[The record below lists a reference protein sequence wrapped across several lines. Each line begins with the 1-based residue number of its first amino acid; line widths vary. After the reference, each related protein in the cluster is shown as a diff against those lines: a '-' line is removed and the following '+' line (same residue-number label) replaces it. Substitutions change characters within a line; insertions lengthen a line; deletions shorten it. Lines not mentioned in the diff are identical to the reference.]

1 MPRCG
6 QIVWS
11 ACLGLVW
18 RGTRSDSARFMKC
31 GQDYWMREEVKE
43 AVSGEVTCYI
53 CGVATAWPRLFSRA
67 ADNFTGMMIFLHV
80 SCFWSFAWTEA
91 ITCQ

>member
-43 AVSGEVTCYI
+43 AVSGASDLLYLWCRN
-53 CGVATAWPRLFSRA
+53 GLAKA
-67 ADNFTGMMIFLHV
+67 V
-80 SCFWSFAWTEA
+80 SQSS
-91 ITCQ
+91 